1 MASDER
7 LASERFPR
15 SSAYH
20 PEWVLAAVGGGA
32 NSLWL
37 TEWLAEAMSLRSG
50 MRVLDLGCG
59 RGASSIFLHREYGVQ
74 VWATDLW
81 FSATER
87 LERVR
92 DAGAEDG
99 VFPISADARAL
110 PFATEFFDAIVSIDA
125 FPYWGT
131 DDLYA
136 NYLVRFLKRDG
147 PIGIAG
153 AGLARE
159 IDQQVPPPSL
169 RRWWEPA
176 MWCLHSPEWWSQHWD
191 RSAVLDVHV
200 ADTMP
205 HGWRFWLDWQ
215 RAASPRNHVEIEAL
229 EADRGRHLAYV
240 RVVATRR
247 AEATLEE
254 PIASIPVE
262 YTRTPLLRRSD
273 PDQSTSHPMSE
284 GAE

>member
-1 MASDER
+1 MTPDGR
-7 LASERFPR
+7 LARERFPR
-15 SSAYH
+15 SSTYH
-20 PEWVLAAVGGGA
+20 PDWVLSAVSGGA

-37 TEWLAEAMSLRSG
+37 TEWLAEAMSLRPG

-59 RGASSIFLHREYGVQ
+59 RGASSIFLHREFGVQ

-92 DAGAEDG
+92 DAGVEDG
-99 VFPISADARAL
+99 VFPVSSDARSM
-110 PFATEFFDAIVSIDA
+110 PFASGFFDAILSIDA

-136 NYLVRFLKRDG
+136 NYVARFLRPG
-147 PIGIAG
+147 GSIGIAG

-159 IDQQVPPPSL
+159 IEGATPPKPL

-176 MWCLHSPEWWSQHWD
+176 MYCLHSPQWWSRHWE
-191 RSAVLDVHV
+191 RTGVLEVER

-205 HGWRFWLDWQ
+205 DGWQLWVDWQ
-215 RAASPRNHVEIEAL
+215 RVASPDNQVEIEAVQ
-229 EADRGRHLAYV
+229 ADAGRYLAYV
-240 RVVATRR
+240 RVVARR
-247 AEATLEE
+247 RPDASPDE
-254 PIASIPVE
+254 PIASIPVQ
-262 YTRTPLLRRSD
+262 YTKKPLLRRSG
-273 PDQSTSHPMSE
+273 S
-284 GAE
+284 